1 MLFNIN
7 RRRDNKGFLHKVLFL
22 PEVKFNI
29 EEKPREKYPE
39 GYLSYVL
46 FYLLASR
53 MLRPFINFCC
63 KNLTPVE
70 TESCWH

>member
-7 RRRDNKGFLHKVLFL
+7 RRRENKGFLHKVLFL

-39 GYLSYVL
+39 VS
-46 FYLLASR
+46 
-53 MLRPFINFCC
+53 I
-63 KNLTPVE
+63 KDI
-70 TESCWH
+70 